1 MKLLDGIRVLDLT
14 NVLAGPYASYQLSLM
29 GADVIKVEVPGS
41 GDLARQLGA
50 DTALS
55 SQMLGASFVAQNAGK
70 RSITV
75 NLKSAAGRNV
85 FDRLIAGADVLVEN
99 FRPGVLA
106 RLGYSW
112 DELHAMNPRLV
123 YCAISGFGQTG
134 PMRERPAY
142 DQIIQGLSGM
152 SAVTGTPDTAPLR
165 VGFPVCDTLGGMTAA
180 MAINGALAS
189 RARTGEGVYL
199 DVSMLE
205 SSLTALGWVVS
216 DYLIAGR
223 QPSANGNE
231 NPTGAPSAT
240 FQTGSGALNIAANKQ
255 EQFEILCKLIGR
267 ENLIDDPR
275 FALRDDRKNRRPE
288 LRVEIESALA
298 AKSAR
303 EWEPLLNEAG
313 VPAGLVLDVTA
324 SLDLDQITERELV
337 HQVDLPDRTV
347 SVLGTGFHV
356 NGRPLAPASAP
367 PTLSE
372 HTDELLTDLGFTA
385 DEITDLHT
393 EGAV

>member
-14 NVLAGPYASYQLSLM
+14 NVLAGPYASYQLALM

-50 DTALS
+50 DASLS
-55 SQMLGASFVAQNAGK
+55 SQRLGASFVAQNAGK

-75 NLKSAAGRNV
+75 NLKNDAGRTV
-85 FDRLIAGADVLVEN
+85 FERLIAAADVLVEN

-106 RLGYSW
+106 RLGYPW
-112 DELHAMNPRLV
+112 EHLHEVNPRLV

-134 PMRERPAY
+134 PMRDRPAY

-180 MAINGALAS
+180 MAINGALVA
-189 RARTGEGVYL
+189 RARTGNGVYL

-216 DYLIAGR
+216 DYLVAGR
-223 QPSANGNE
+223 PPAAHGNE

-240 FQTGSGALNIAANKQ
+240 FMTGSGALNIAANKQ

-267 ENLIDDPR
+267 EDLMDDPR
-275 FALRDDRKNRRPE
+275 FARRDDRKAHRPE
-288 LRVEIESALA
+288 LRAEIERALA
-298 AKSAR
+298 AKTAR
-303 EWEPLLNEAG
+303 EWEPMLNDAG
-313 VPAGLVLDVTA
+313 VPAGLVLDVA
-324 SLDLDQITERELV
+324 DSLQLEQIAQRSLI

-347 SVLGTGFHV
+347 SVLGSGFHV
-356 NGRPLAPASAP
+356 NGEPLRPASPP
-367 PTLSE
+367 PTLSA
-372 HTDELLTDLGFTA
+372 HTDELLAELGFTT
-385 DEITDLHT
+385 DEVTELHE

>member
-14 NVLAGPYASYQLSLM
+14 NVLAGPFASYQLALM

-41 GDLARQLGA
+41 GDLARHLGA
-50 DTALS
+50 EASLS
-55 SQMLGASFVAQNAGK
+55 GQGLGASFVAQNAGK

-75 NLKSAAGRNV
+75 NLKSTAGREV
-85 FDRLIAGADVLVEN
+85 FDRLVAAADVLVEN

-112 DELHAMNPRLV
+112 EQLHATNPRLV

-134 PMRERPAY
+134 PMRDRPAY

-152 SAVTGTPDTAPLR
+152 NAITGTPDTAPLR

-180 MAINGALAS
+180 MAINGALAA
-189 RARTGEGVYL
+189 RARTGEGVFL

-223 QPSANGNE
+223 QPSPNGNE

-240 FQTGSGALNIAANKQ
+240 FMTGSGALNIAANKQ
-255 EQFEILCKLIGR
+255 EQYEILCKLICR
-267 ENLIDDPR
+267 EDLIDDPR
-275 FALRDDRKNRRPE
+275 FALRDDRKTRRPE
-288 LRVEIESALA
+288 LRAELESALA
-298 AKSAR
+298 AKPAT
-303 EWEPLLNEAG
+303 EWEPLLNAAG
-313 VPAGLVLDVTA
+313 VPAGLVLDVTD
-324 SLDLDQITERELV
+324 SLDLEQITERSLIHEV
-337 HQVDLPDRTV
+337 ELPDRTV
-347 SVLGTGFHV
+347 NVLGTGFHV
-356 NGRPLAPASAP
+356 NGEPLAPASPP
-367 PTLSE
+367 PTLSA
-372 HTDELLTDLGFTA
+372 HTDELLAELGFTQN
-385 DEITDLHT
+385 EITELHE

>member
-1 MKLLDGIRVLDLT
+1 MKLLDGVRVLDLT
-14 NVLAGPYASYQLSLM
+14 NVLAGPYASYQLALM

-50 DTALS
+50 EPGLS
-55 SQMLGASFVAQNAGK
+55 AQKLGAAFVAQNAGK

-75 NLKSAAGRNV
+75 DLKKDAGRKV
-85 FDRLIAGADVLVEN
+85 FDRLIAGADILVEN

-112 DELHAMNPRLV
+112 EKLHTANPRLV

-134 PMRERPAY
+134 PMRHRPAY

-152 SAVTGTPDTAPLR
+152 SAVTGTSESAPLR
-165 VGFPVCDTLGGMTAA
+165 VGFPVCDTLGGTTAA

-216 DYLIAGR
+216 DYLIAGN
-223 QPSANGNE
+223 PPVAKGNE
-231 NPTGAPSAT
+231 NPTAAPSGT
-240 FQTGSGALNIAANKQ
+240 FETGSGALNIAANKQ
-255 EQFEILCKLIGR
+255 EQFEILCKVIGR
-267 ENLIDDPR
+267 EDLIDDSR
-275 FALRDDRKNRRPE
+275 FALRDDRKLRRRE
-288 LRVEIESALA
+288 LRLEIEAALA
-298 AKSAR
+298 GKTAR

-313 VPAGLVLDVTA
+313 VPAGLVLDVA
-324 SLDLDQITERELV
+324 EALDLDQITERELV
-337 HQVDLPDRTV
+337 HRVDLPDRTV
-347 SVLGTGFHV
+347 SILGTGFHV
-356 NGRPLAPASAP
+356 NGRPLAPESGP
-367 PTLSE
+367 PELSQ

-385 DEITDLHT
+385 DEITGLHT

>member
-14 NVLAGPYASYQLSLM
+14 NVLAGPYASYQLALM
-29 GADVIKVEVPGS
+29 GADVVKVEVPGS

-50 DTALS
+50 DASLS
-55 SQMLGASFVAQNAGK
+55 RQQLGASFVAQNAGK

-75 NLKSAAGRNV
+75 NLKNDAGRTV
-85 FDRLIAGADVLVEN
+85 FERLVAAADVLVEN
-99 FRPGVLA
+99 FRPGVLG

-112 DELHAMNPRLV
+112 EHLHEMNPRLV

-134 PMRERPAY
+134 PMRDRPAY

-180 MAINGALAS
+180 MAINGALTA
-189 RARTGEGVYL
+189 RARTGEGVFL

-216 DYLIAGR
+216 DYLVAGR
-223 QPSANGNE
+223 QPSAHGNE

-240 FQTGSGALNIAANKQ
+240 FMTGSGALNIAANKQ

-267 ENLIDDPR
+267 EDLIDDPR
-275 FALRDDRKNRRPE
+275 FAHRDDRKARRPE
-288 LRVEIESALA
+288 LRAEIETALA
-298 AKSAR
+298 AKTAR
-303 EWEPLLNEAG
+303 EWEPILNDAG
-313 VPAGLVLDVTA
+313 VPAGLVLDVTD
-324 SLDLDQITERELV
+324 SLELGQIAQRSLIHE
-337 HQVDLPDRTV
+337 VDLPDRTV
-347 SVLGTGFHV
+347 PVLGTGFHV
-356 NGRPLAPASAP
+356 NGQPLRPASPP
-367 PTLSE
+367 PTLSA
-372 HTDELLTDLGFTA
+372 HTDELLAELGFTTG
-385 DEITDLHT
+385 EITELHK